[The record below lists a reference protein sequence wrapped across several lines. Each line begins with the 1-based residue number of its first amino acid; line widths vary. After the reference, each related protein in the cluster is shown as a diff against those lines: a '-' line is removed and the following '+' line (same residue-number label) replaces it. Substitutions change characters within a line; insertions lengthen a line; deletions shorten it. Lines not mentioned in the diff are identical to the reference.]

1 MEDVQQILQENA
13 RLKEQILLQEKS
25 LLLKDEQ
32 ILFKDEQLQQKD
44 EQLERKQQR
53 ILYLERQL
61 YGRRSE
67 KRLPSMNEAQLGL
80 FDIMQGEPILEEE
93 TAEMT

>member
-1 MEDVQQILQENA
+1 MQENA

-32 ILFKDEQLQQKD
+32 ILFKDEQL
-44 EQLERKQQR
+44 ERQQQR

-67 KRLPSMNEAQLGL
+67 KRLPSMDEAQLGL

>member
-1 MEDVQQILQENA
+1 MENIQQILQENA

-32 ILFKDEQLQQKD
+32 IFFKD
-44 EQLERKQQR
+44 EQLERQQQL

-67 KRLPSMNEAQLGL
+67 KRLPSIDEAQLGL

>member
-1 MEDVQQILQENA
+1 M
-13 RLKEQILLQEKS
+13 KEQILLQEKS

-32 ILFKDEQLQQKD
+32 ILFKD

-67 KRLPSMNEAQLGL
+67 KRLPSMDEAN
-80 FDIMQGEPILEEE
+80 
-93 TAEMT
+93 